1 MASTRA
7 PASALASAALL
18 TMLSLSLACATGSS
32 EGEETTFASFGSGNM
47 DDVDDDTSDTATD
60 ATGDGDTTM
69 DVDTSASDDPSE
81 STSTSDTS
89 GESTSTSGTSDTSD
103 DVPPDPCGNGILEG
117 GEACDGVDLGGQ
129 TCVDQGFD
137 MGQLGCNDD
146 CTFDTSACETIEEV
160 CGDGIVNNGEQCEPG
175 MLGNA
180 TCASTG
186 FVFGT
191 LGCNAQTCVFDT
203 SGCQNVWIEDFE
215 EGVVPLGWSGG
226 GNANWSITTQD
237 KHAGTYGGKSGAIG
251 NSQSSSA
258 QVSVTYVQAGSVA
271 FWHKISSETNYDFG
285 EFYVDDVLQ
294 SEWSGAGA
302 WVQFSTNVGVGVHTF
317 RWTYSKDGSLVSGS
331 DAWFV
336 DDVSFTGGYVP

>member
-7 PASALASAALL
+7 PASALALSSLL
-18 TMLSLSLACATGSS
+18 PLLLPLACATGSS
-32 EGEETTFASFGSGNM
+32 EGEETTFASFGSGN
-47 DDVDDDTSDTATD
+47 DDLDDDTSDTATD
-60 ATGDGDTTM
+60 ATSGSETGM
-69 DVDTSASDDPSE
+69 ADTSSSDDPSDE
-81 STSTSDTS
+81 SSTSETTS
-89 GESTSTSGTSDTSD
+89 GETTGDTSSSD
-103 DVPPDPCGNGILEG
+103 DVPPEPCGNGSIDP
-117 GEACDGVDLGGQ
+117 GEECDGVDLGGL

-146 CTFDTSACETIEEV
+146 CTFDTSACELIEEF

-180 TCASTG
+180 TCASSG

-191 LGCNAQTCVFDT
+191 LGCTAQTCVFDT
-203 SGCQNVWIEDFE
+203 SGCQSVWIEDFE
-215 EGVVPLGWSGG
+215 DGAVPPGWSGG
-226 GNANWSITTQD
+226 GNANWSVTTQD
-237 KHAGTYGGKSGAIG
+237 KHAGTYGAKSGAIG

-285 EFYVDDVLQ
+285 EFYIDDVLQ
-294 SEWSGAGA
+294 NEWSGAGA
-302 WVQFSTNVGVGVHTF
+302 WVQFSANVGVGVHTF
-317 RWTYSKDGSLVSGS
+317 RWTYTKDGSLVSNS